1 MNDYTECSL
10 YYDDYRYMTAEE
22 VFDFMYGNDNDLFRE
37 EEENNMNKFDDF
49 DLSFTPEDLSNEDF
63 DLIIA
68 ELSNELN
75 DC

>member
-1 MNDYTECSL
+1 
-10 YYDDYRYMTAEE
+10 
-22 VFDFMYGNDNDLFRE
+22 
-37 EEENNMNKFDDF
+37 MNKFDDF
-49 DLSFTPEDLSNEDF
+49 DLGFTPEDLANEDF